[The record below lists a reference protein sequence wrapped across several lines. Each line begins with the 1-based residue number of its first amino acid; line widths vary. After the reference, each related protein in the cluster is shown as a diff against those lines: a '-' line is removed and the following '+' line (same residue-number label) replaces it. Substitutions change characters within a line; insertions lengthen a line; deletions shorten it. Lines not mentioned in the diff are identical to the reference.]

1 MEENVWA
8 GVFQVLGRLHPLI
21 VHFPIGLLVVALF
34 LEWLT
39 LKGRRPGLREGIN
52 WMIFIGAFFAVL
64 ATILGWLL
72 RMFDDYSG
80 ELVQIHQNLGILTAV
95 LSVIAAFLLRQT
107 VSGKLKSYLAYRF
120 VLTLSVIFLS
130 VTGHLGASLTHGEDF
145 LSSALPGNRD
155 SYDNSKA
162 EALLAQ
168 LHQLDSLSETDL
180 DDLNLEVRAIFAHN
194 CYQCHSE
201 NKQKGELILE
211 NKRGVFKGGE
221 SGKVIIAGKPE
232 ESEIY
237 RRITLP
243 PNADGV
249 MPKKGK
255 VLRDNEIALIRLWIE
270 KGAHW
275 SDRALKVFP
284 EAPLAL
290 TKPDL
295 PKSTREEHPVDKLVG
310 AYFEK
315 NAVDWPQVVDD
326 KTFIR
331 RSYLD
336 IVGLLPQPDLIER
349 FASNSDPNKRNR
361 LIDSLL
367 NDTHNYTQHWLSFWN
382 DLLRNDYS
390 GTGFITGGRKQ
401 ITDWLYKSLLE
412 NKPYDSMIRE
422 LVNPSPESEGFI
434 KGIQWRGAINSSQR
448 TEMQAAQNIGQS
460 LMGVNVKCASCHNS
474 FVSNL
479 TLDQAYGFASIFADS
494 VLELNRCD
502 KPIGKMAKVNFL
514 YPELGSVEADSLG
527 ERLSKLSDLMVKP
540 ENGRLYRTITNR
552 IWERLMGRGI
562 IEPVDEMDN
571 MPWDGALLDWLAS
584 DFIDSGHDLKRL
596 IKTIMTSKTYQL
608 PAAGYKKLEQI
619 KSAQYVFNGPVIR
632 RMSAEQF
639 ADAVSQIIAP
649 VYYAAAYD
657 PSGMDRSPNRIWH
670 REIKSDRDVLP
681 NPGKRYFRH
690 TFALTGK
697 EIIRADALISVDH
710 SYVFY
715 LNGHK
720 VSTGTDWRKVDKL
733 DVTKFL
739 NPRKNIIAI
748 EGTNEGNIANPAGIL
763 FRMKVHQEDSLE
775 TIVES
780 GNGQGWKSTDVT
792 SDKDWRDVS
801 FDDRHWKA
809 VRNYGSKHWDRLL
822 DFKFGDSIPPF
833 ARASLVRQH
842 PFMKALGR
850 PSRENVTTSRD
861 DQATLLQALELTNGA
876 YFNQVLEEGASIWL
890 REHDSNAENMVT
902 SLFLKSLGRKPTKKE
917 KDVTVA
923 ALGSSPDKEGVQDLF
938 WATLL
943 LPEFQFIY

>member
-1 MEENVWA
+1 MEENAWTWL
-8 GVFQVLGRLHPLI
+8 FQLLGRLHPLI

-34 LEWLT
+34 LEVLT
-39 LKGRRPGLREGIN
+39 LKGKRPGLREGIN
-52 WMIFIGAFFAVL
+52 WMVYLGAFFALL
-64 ATILGWLL
+64 ATVLGWLL
-72 RMFDDYSG
+72 RTFDDYSG

-95 LSVIAAFLLRQT
+95 LSLIAAFLLRRT
-107 VSGKLKSYLAYRF
+107 IAGKLNSLVAYRT
-120 VLTLSVIFLS
+120 VLLLSVIALS
-130 VTGHLGASLTHGEDF
+130 ITGHLGASLTHGEDF
-145 LSSALPGNRD
+145 LSSALPGNRN
-155 SYDNSKA
+155 SYDNSKT

-168 LHQLDSLSETDL
+168 LNQLDSLSETDL

-201 NKQKGELILE
+201 NKQKGELVLE

-221 SGKVIIAGKPE
+221 SGVVIIPGKPE

-237 RRITLP
+237 KRITLP

-255 VLRDNEIALIRLWIE
+255 VLKDNEIALIRLWIE

-295 PKSTREEHPVDKLVG
+295 PKSTGEEHPIDKLVG

-326 KTFIR
+326 QTFIR

-336 IVGLLPQPDLIER
+336 IIGLLPQPKSIDR
-349 FASNSDPNKRNR
+349 FVTNLDSNKRNK

-412 NKPYDSMIRE
+412 NKPYDTMVKE
-422 LVNPSPESEGFI
+422 LVNPTPESEGFI
-434 KGIQWRGAINSSQR
+434 KGIQWRGVVNASQR

-479 TLDQAYGFASIFADS
+479 TLDQVYGFASIFADS

-514 YPELGSVEADSLG
+514 YPELGSVEADSLD
-527 ERLSKLSDLMVKP
+527 ERLSKLSELIVKP

-562 IEPVDEMDN
+562 IEPLDEMDN
-571 MPWDGALLDWLAS
+571 TPWDRALLDWLAA
-584 DFIDSGHDLKRL
+584 DFIDSGHDLKQL
-596 IKTIMTSKTYQL
+596 IRTVMTSKTYQL
-608 PAAGYKKLEQI
+608 PGVNYKKLEQI
-619 KSAQYVFNGPVIR
+619 KSPEYVFNGPIIR

-657 PSGMDRSPNRIWH
+657 PVGEEVLSNRIWH
-670 REIKSDRDVLP
+670 RERKSERDVLP
-681 NPGKRYFRH
+681 DPGKRYFRH
-690 TFALTGK
+690 TFTLANN
-697 EIIRADALISVDH
+697 EIIGAKTLISVDH
-710 SYVFY
+710 SYTFY
-715 LNGHK
+715 LNGQK
-720 VSTGTDWRKVDKL
+720 VATGTDWRKVDKP
-733 DVTKFL
+733 DVTRFL
-739 NPRKNIIAI
+739 NPGKNVIAI
-748 EGTNEGNIANPAGIL
+748 EGSNEGNIANPAGIV
-763 FRMKVHQEDSLE
+763 FQMRIHQKDSLE

-780 GNGQGWKSTDVT
+780 GDGQDWKSTDT
-792 SDKDWRDVS
+792 TPHRDWRDKT
-801 FDDRHWKA
+801 FDDEHWEE
-809 VRNYGSKHWDRLL
+809 VRNYGSKHWDMLL
-822 DFKFGDSIPPF
+822 SFKFGDSIPSF

-850 PSRENVTTSRD
+850 PSRENVATSRD

-876 YFNQVLEEGASIWL
+876 YFNKVLEEGAGAWL
-890 REHDSNAENMVT
+890 AEYDTNTENMVT
-902 SLFLKSLGRKPTKKE
+902 SLYLKSLGRKPTKEE
-917 KDVTVA
+917 KDIMVTT
-923 ALGSSPDKEGVQDLF
+923 LGNSPDKEAVQDLF

>member
-1 MEENVWA
+1 MEENAWTWVL
-8 GVFQVLGRLHPLI
+8 QLLGRLHPLI

-34 LEWLT
+34 LEFLT
-39 LKGRRPGLREGIN
+39 LKGKRPGLREGIN
-52 WMIFIGAFFAVL
+52 WMIYIGAFFAVL

-72 RMFDDYSG
+72 RTSDDYSG

-95 LSVIAAFLLRQT
+95 LSVITAFLLQRT
-107 VSGKLKSYLAYRF
+107 LLGKFGSYMAYRS
-120 VLTLSVIFLS
+120 VLALSVISLS
-130 VTGHLGASLTHGEDF
+130 ITGHLGASLTHGEDF
-145 LSSALPGNRD
+145 LSSALPRNRN
-155 SYDNSKA
+155 SYDNSKTV
-162 EALLAQ
+162 ALLAQ
-168 LHQLDSLSETDL
+168 LSRSDSLSETDL
-180 DDLNLEVRAIFAHN
+180 DNLNLEVRAIFAHN

-201 NKQKGELILE
+201 NKQKGELVLE

-243 PNADGV
+243 PDADGV

-255 VLRDNEIALIRLWIE
+255 VLKDNEIALIRLWIE

-275 SDRALKVFP
+275 SDRALKIFP

-290 TKPDL
+290 EKPDL
-295 PKSTREEHPVDKLVG
+295 PKSNGEAHPIDKWVD

-315 NAVDWPQVVDD
+315 NDLEWPETVDD
-326 KTFIR
+326 KTFLR

-336 IVGLLPQPDLIER
+336 IVGLLPQPGVIQR
-349 FASNSDPNKRNR
+349 FASSSDPNKRSK

-412 NKPYDSMIRE
+412 NKPYDRMIRE
-422 LVNPSPESEGFI
+422 LVDPTPESEGFI
-434 KGIQWRGAINSSQR
+434 KGIQWRGVVNASQR

-514 YPELGSVEADSLG
+514 YPELGSIKAESLG
-527 ERLSKLSDLMVKP
+527 ERLSQLSELMVKP

-571 MPWDGALLDWLAS
+571 TPWEGALLDWLAA
-584 DFIDSGHDLKRL
+584 DLIDSGHDLKQL
-596 IKTIMTSKTYQL
+596 IRTIMTSKTYQL
-608 PAAGYKKLEQI
+608 PAVSYKKLEQI
-619 KSAQYVFNGPVIR
+619 KSAQYIFNGPVIR

-639 ADAVSQIIAP
+639 ADVVSQIIAP

-657 PSGMDRSPNRIWH
+657 PSGMESSPNRIWH

-690 TFALTGK
+690 TFSLANK
-697 EIIRADALISVDH
+697 EVIKADALISVDH
-710 SYVFY
+710 SYIFY
-715 LNGHK
+715 LNGQK
-720 VSTGTDWRKVDKL
+720 VCTGTDWRKVDKP

-739 NPRKNIIAI
+739 NPGRNTIAI

-763 FRMKVHQEDSLE
+763 FRMKIHQEDSLE
-775 TIVES
+775 TIIES
-780 GNGQGWKSTDVT
+780 GNGQSWKSMDVPQ
-792 SDKDWRDVS
+792 DEKWRDVA
-801 FDDRHWKA
+801 FDDTHWQA

-822 DFKFGDSIPPF
+822 GFKFGDSIPSF

-876 YFNQVLEEGASIWL
+876 YFNKVLEEGANRWL
-890 REHDSNAENMVT
+890 RQYDYNAENIVT
-902 SLFLKSLGRKPTKKE
+902 SLYLKSLGRKPTKKE
-917 KDVTVA
+917 KDITVT
-923 ALGSSPDKEGVQDLF
+923 ALGNSPDKEGIQDLF